1 MRNFWCGMASQN
13 AEFIAKQKRKPPGYL
28 AEFVVEKDTA
38 TSDDVTLAPTP
49 LSILPPAF
57 MPKNGA
63 FRTMLKELKPQA
75 ATATATKKKDN
86 EAQDSDDDV
95 VEVVEEQD
103 VWVKLAFSELKTGK
117 YKCKIAQSVKGAHK
131 REVKCAE
138 GISSNPHH
146 HMRRHHP
153 KNTRQ

>member
-1 MRNFWCGMASQN
+1 M
-13 AEFIAKQKRKPPGYL
+13 
-28 AEFVVEKDTA
+28 T
-38 TSDDVTLAPTP
+38 TLW
-49 LSILPPAF
+49 
-57 MPKNGA
+57 K
-63 FRTMLKELKPQA
+63 
-75 ATATATKKKDN
+75 
-86 EAQDSDDDV
+86 
-95 VEVVEEQD
+95 QD

-153 KNTRQ
+153 KVYATRNALHHADGQRSEIPEAIKPFK